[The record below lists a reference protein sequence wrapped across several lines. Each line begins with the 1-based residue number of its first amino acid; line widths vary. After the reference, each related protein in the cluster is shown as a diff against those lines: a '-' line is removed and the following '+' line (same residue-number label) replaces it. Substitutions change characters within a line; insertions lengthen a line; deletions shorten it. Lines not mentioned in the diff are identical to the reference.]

1 MGLEKYFQLE
11 GLAYRLVPYVAPISR
26 NWLLGPQTGAVNTD
40 KMYDLLVSQFEWGGL
55 NNPDLYFDETNTRM
69 VMGFRSFYARLA
81 ESLAQKGDTTKA
93 IETLDKCIAEFP
105 RDVVNLSHY
114 SISIIELYYA
124 VGEIEKGNKLLATM
138 IDDYLTEVNYLE
150 EFDAENKLGQ
160 KISGTKQLL
169 SALTQIL
176 QIYKLEDSN
185 YSYSTKDDK
194 YYKHLLE
201 DSNHVTITDTE
212 VVNDIEI
219 DSVTYRINTFMDE
232 YLSIQ

>member
-1 MGLEKYFQLE
+1 
-11 GLAYRLVPYVAPISR
+11 
-26 NWLLGPQTGAVNTD
+26 
-40 KMYDLLVSQFEWGGL
+40 
-55 NNPDLYFDETNTRM
+55 
-69 VMGFRSFYARLA
+69 
-81 ESLAQKGDTTKA
+81 
-93 IETLDKCIAEFP
+93 
-105 RDVVNLSHY
+105 
-114 SISIIELYYA
+114 
-124 VGEIEKGNKLLATM
+124 M